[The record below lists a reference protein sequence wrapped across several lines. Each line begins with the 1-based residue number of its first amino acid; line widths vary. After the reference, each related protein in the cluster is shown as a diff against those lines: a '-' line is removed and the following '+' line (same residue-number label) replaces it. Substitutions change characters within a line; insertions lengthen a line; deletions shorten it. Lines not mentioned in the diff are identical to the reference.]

1 MCSAECFNPALQ
13 QFYHYFGTV
22 EASYLLL
29 SFLSD
34 PRSVSVKSRVL
45 VVVNEL
51 GAVTNCDVTGAWAEG
66 QVTVHR
72 GWSHVFEGLIK
83 CERDCGVRRRAVS
96 RGLMVVWNEK
106 MVDAKVR
113 VISLADA

>member
-51 GAVTNCDVTGAWAEG
+51 GAVTNYDVNGAWAEG
-66 QVTVHR
+66 QVTAHR

-83 CERDCGVRRRAVS
+83 
-96 RGLMVVWNEK
+96 
-106 MVDAKVR
+106 
-113 VISLADA
+113 